1 LAPFRITTV
10 PLLAAPLFAARH
22 ISAKL
27 GRERRMRLKDD
38 TTCKEDLQ
46 AGRAW
51 GNLGFKVADEIDRAM
66 CAAEG
71 IAALQRAAD
80 LVTLA
85 DYATDNIAAL
95 DMRVSCGLVTVWV
108 VELQAPAQVHEFDGP
123 DAIADAAA
131 WCRQRGGA

>member
-1 LAPFRITTV
+1 MRIN
-10 PLLAAPLFAARH
+10 
-22 ISAKL
+22 
-27 GRERRMRLKDD
+27 GD
-38 TTCKEDLQ
+38 TICKEDLQ

-51 GNLGFKVADEIDRAM
+51 GNLGFKIADEIDRAM

-85 DYATDNIAAL
+85 EFAEVKGN
-95 DMRVSCGLVTVWV
+95 C
-108 VELQAPAQVHEFDGP
+108 VEMYTNHEELNVAVNKGRDGRWCVGP
-123 DAIADAAA
+123 DAIAEAAA

>member
-1 LAPFRITTV
+1 
-10 PLLAAPLFAARH
+10 
-22 ISAKL
+22 
-27 GRERRMRLKDD
+27 MRLKAD